1 MSHEAT
7 REVPEIIQAREDP
20 TGTPR
25 GGEGSGSSSSGMTRW
40 VQEVPWF
47 VNFWWFCFLVILI
60 KGFKALRKYFFFSRL
75 LKQIQEVNNSW
86 RNGETS
92 AASGAAS
99 ASDESREGAEVSTTS
114 QASQE
119 RHETGSCEPCVF
131 YSSKFGCRVGT
142 RCRYCHLSHPEVRR
156 RPGLRKNPRERIQE
170 RIRGHFNGC
179 QDLPDLQEVLQA
191 EAVRHSYA
199 KIFIKECL
207 DEMA

>member
-1 MSHEAT
+1 MFS
-7 REVPEIIQAREDP
+7 
-20 TGTPR
+20 
-25 GGEGSGSSSSGMTRW
+25 
-40 VQEVPWF
+40 
-47 VNFWWFCFLVILI
+47 
-60 KGFKALRKYFFFSRL
+60 FSRL
-75 LKQIQEVNNSW
+75 LEQNQEVNNSW

-99 ASDESREGAEVSTTS
+99 ASDESREGAEASTTS
-114 QASQE
+114 QATSQE

-142 RCRYCHLSHPEVRR
+142 NCRYCHLSHPEVRR
-156 RPGLRKNPRERIQE
+156 RPGLRKIHRERIQE
-170 RIRGHFNGC
+170 RIRGHLNGC

-191 EAVRHSYA
+191 EAVRTSYA